1 MDKAI
6 YDQYT
11 GMHQKETRRLT
22 KNLKDLE
29 QRQNINDLIQSKIIP
44 RLKLPLFSPDRIGGE
59 KARQFL
65 TWNYF

>member
-22 KNLKDLE
+22 KNLKELIE
-29 QRQNINDLIQSKIIP
+29 KFQNPN
-44 RLKLPLFSPDRIGGE
+44 F
-59 KARQFL
+59 F
-65 TWNYF
+65 